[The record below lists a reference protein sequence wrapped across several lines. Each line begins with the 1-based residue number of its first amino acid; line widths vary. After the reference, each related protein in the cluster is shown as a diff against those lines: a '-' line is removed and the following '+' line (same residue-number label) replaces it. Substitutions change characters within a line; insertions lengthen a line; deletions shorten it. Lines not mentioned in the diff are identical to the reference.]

1 MNLAEATSIIHSAL
15 PQAIDPG
22 QAPEGAMTA
31 LHQIAGDA
39 EVSSFL
45 RATRDDT
52 TVPFHATRSYRHPL
66 GFDTLLLIEAPPRF
80 RLRMH
85 AWWPYNE
92 PTVEHVHNHRFAVAT
107 KIILGHYEMKTYQI
121 GPEGSPM
128 SEYRERSS
136 PEEETWS
143 MDHIGVANLRVS
155 ASTHI
160 GKGSGYALAADVLH
174 QVWVPQGTM
183 CVTLFLT
190 VPAILDQPRYTRVF
204 APEGTWAP
212 EPSQKHVMLVGD
224 YQDRLEAIAAEL
236 A

>member
-136 PEEETWS
+136 TAAAL
-143 MDHIGVANLRVS
+143 DGLTCGV
-155 ASTHI
+155 
-160 GKGSGYALAADVLH
+160 
-174 QVWVPQGTM
+174 
-183 CVTLFLT
+183 
-190 VPAILDQPRYTRVF
+190 
-204 APEGTWAP
+204 
-212 EPSQKHVMLVGD
+212 VG
-224 YQDRLEAIAAEL
+224 RA
-236 A
+236 